1 MKIEYVI
8 NLLKASQPQWL
19 LAVSVCI
26 YINSNLL
33 STPSFFVGF
42 GLNYLKLLICVCV
55 CAFIEGLLQERKS
68 PPLGWFLDDALQL
81 FLQCLVFDKDFASA
95 KHISYQPHLGAPAL
109 HCRTRPQERISHHKQ
124 LT

>member
-42 GLNYLKLLICVCV
+42 GLNYLKLFICVCV
-55 CAFIEGLLQERKS
+55 CFYRRSSSGKEKS
-68 PPLGWFLDDALQL
+68 STR
-81 FLQCLVFDKDFASA
+81 LVF
-95 KHISYQPHLGAPAL
+95 
-109 HCRTRPQERISHHKQ
+109 R
-124 LT
+124 